1 MRFVYNISIMHI
13 HHHPTCKFIVL
24 IVEIDFEESETHTS
38 HCVGFLRVSLANLPI
53 GIAGG
58 EFFLTRRNTNGIVL
72 TPLRSSLRFYS
83 CHLRHLWPWPQRFFL
98 GKACRDCHWKF
109 WIVPICNSILGGLQE
124 HDSQQELL
132 WPGFQPTLCPANR
145 NKRWIPD
152 DSHDQHPNLD
162 TKFNFRKFGH

>member
-58 EFFLTRRNTNGIVL
+58 KFFLTRRNTNGIVL

-83 CHLRHLWPWPQRFFL
+83 CHLRHLWPWPQRFF
-98 GKACRDCHWKF
+98 F
-109 WIVPICNSILGGLQE
+109 WARPAEIATENSNCAHLQFNTWRITRTW
-124 HDSQQELL
+124 L
-132 WPGFQPTLCPANR
+132 PTRITLTWLPTHALSSEQKQKMDPWWLSR
-145 NKRWIPD
+145 PT
-152 DSHDQHPNLD
+152 PE
-162 TKFNFRKFGH
+162 FGH